1 MKISLRKIVESEKGM
16 AAILET
22 KLPIKIAYR
31 LTKLSNKIRAELAVY
46 NEQRVALV
54 KRLGEE
60 KGKDSWEVKPENMVE
75 FQEEFKKLLDEVV
88 EIDFTPLKLAE
99 LGDVVISP
107 KDLVD
112 WIISE

>member
-1 MKISLRKIVESEKGM
+1 MKLSLKQIVESEKGM
-16 AAILET
+16 IAILET

-46 NEQRVALV
+46 NEQRVTLV

-60 KGKDSWEVKPENMVE
+60 QTKDNWQVKPENMKE
-75 FQEEFKKLLDEVV
+75 FLEEFNKLQDEIV
-88 EIDFTPLKLAE
+88 EIDFTPLKLEE

-112 WIISE
+112 WIISD